1 VAFGLRK
8 RRPRRP
14 GAETPEPAAEDV
26 AASGARQSESAP
38 ADGAPVAATSADEAS
53 GVRHDERPPSLSDR
67 MHLLLRLVSEN
78 DEASIQ
84 ELVLGIS
91 RRHRMLAPL
100 AFALGAFALLFN
112 GVKLLVSNW
121 RLMVVEILPAM
132 WIWLAMYDLKAHVL
146 HGRSLNVLRG
156 PILIPIGLAIIALT
170 FGSYFL
176 NAVFAFAI
184 SRPGRPEV
192 RPAVAQARSN
202 LKPIVAFGVVIGA
215 MLALATTFVTRYG
228 RPWFS
233 LSLGAVVGIMMLT
246 YVAVPARLI
255 GAKPTTSKRDKLTAT
270 AVGGAIGATVCTP
283 PYVLG
288 RIGIL
293 MLGSKPLLI
302 PGIILL
308 AIGASLQAGATGAVR
323 AVKMS
328 AKLRSLDDD
337 AAPSDGAEAELP
349 ESPRGPPA
357 EAGSSRLGMSDASSE
372 G

>member
-1 VAFGLRK
+1 VAFGLK
-8 RRPRRP
+8 RGRQRRP
-14 GAETPEPAAEDV
+14 GAEPTDERPADGA
-26 AASGARQSESAP
+26 ARQSEGAP
-38 ADGAPVAATSADEAS
+38 ANGS
-53 GVRHDERPPSLSDR
+53 GEQPDERPASLSDR
-67 MHLLLRLVSEN
+67 IHVLLRLVREN
-78 DEASIQ
+78 DEDSIQ
-84 ELVLGIS
+84 KLVLEIS
-91 RRHRMLAPL
+91 RKHRMLAPL

-121 RLMVVEILPAM
+121 RLLVVEILPAM
-132 WIWLAMYDLKAHVL
+132 LIWFAMYDLKAHVL
-146 HGRSLNVLRG
+146 HGKTFNTLRG
-156 PILIPIGLAIIALT
+156 PILIPIGLAIVALT

-192 RPAVAQARSN
+192 GPAVAQARSN
-202 LKPIVAFGVVIGA
+202 LKPIAAYGVVIGV

-228 RPWFS
+228 RPWFA
-233 LSLGAVVGIMMLT
+233 LSLGVVVGIMMLT

-255 GAKPTTSKRDKLTAT
+255 GARPTTSKRDKLTAT

-293 MLGSKPLLI
+293 MLGSKALLI

-308 AIGASLQAGATGAVR
+308 AIGATLQAGATGAVR

-337 AAPSDGAEAELP
+337 GAASDDAAREPPVSL
-349 ESPRGPPA
+349 RGPPA
-357 EAGSSRLGMSDASSE
+357 EAGSPRSPPSS
-372 G
+372 